1 MSTPVITPEQ
11 QSRAIDAIA
20 ENGRVLAT
28 LDDWRAIA
36 FVLVIVMLVLVAIIV
51 VLLRATRQE
60 RKDMSEERS
69 RMWAVA
75 DKFGAAAD
83 KLTVELQVQA
93 ALSARVES
101 ALGRCEEIHNAAT
114 RATRPPSRRD

>member
-1 MSTPVITPEQ
+1 MAPPLSQ
-11 QSRAIDAIA
+11 QQQRQSAIEAIA

-36 FVLVIVMLVLVAIIV
+36 FVLVIVLLVLVGIIIA
-51 VLLRATRQE
+51 LLRATRLE
-60 RKDMSEERS
+60 RKEMSDERS

-83 KLTVELQVQA
+83 KLTAQLQVHA
-93 ALSARVES
+93 SLSARVEG
-101 ALGRCEEIHNAAT
+101 ALARCEEIH
-114 RATRPPSRRD
+114 REHRSG